1 LNEQEFTKIV
11 KEAIKY
17 NQLEKYFSAKTDT
30 IDKIDD
36 HHLLS
41 PDMMAIERDKSS
53 AGGIKLS
60 HAQRRMLVL
69 LVALWDERQANR
81 VFDGGIGSLGRMVQS
96 MDATN
101 REIFADLIIT
111 YPGWGA

>member
-1 LNEQEFTKIV
+1 MDQQEFTKIV

-17 NQLEKYFSAKTDT
+17 NQLEKYFFVNNGIIEE
-30 IDKIDD
+30 IDNHRD
-36 HHLLS
+36 LS
-41 PDMMAIERDKSS
+41 PDMPAIERDKSS

-111 YPGWGA
+111 YPGWGS